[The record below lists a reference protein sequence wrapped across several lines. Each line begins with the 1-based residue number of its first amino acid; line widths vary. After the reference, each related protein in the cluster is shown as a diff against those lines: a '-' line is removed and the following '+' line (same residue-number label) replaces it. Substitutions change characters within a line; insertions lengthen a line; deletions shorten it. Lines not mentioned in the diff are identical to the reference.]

1 MMTCILRPQGPEWFV
16 VGPQQMSTV
25 NITIQAVYQQ
35 GPWGITSQR
44 GPTASVQMFL
54 PTYHASSARIR
65 TGRQLGQQ
73 SPYGRRPLS
82 PTSAS
87 GESCS
92 LDFDPV
98 WF

>member
-1 MMTCILRPQGPEWFV
+1 
-16 VGPQQMSTV
+16 MSTV
-25 NITIQAVYQQ
+25 NITIQAVYRQ